1 MFGYE
6 NEPLE
11 LKAKKIE
18 LVKGDQNSGIGSSS
32 AAIVSPMPGRV
43 VKIFAKNGD
52 EVKEGDTLVAIESMK
67 MEYLVKAKA
76 DGTVGKM
83 LVEDGATVNMKQ
95 KLVEM
100 E

>member
-11 LKAKKIE
+11 LRAKKTE
-18 LVKGDQNSGIGSSS
+18 LVKGDASAVGGSSS
-32 AAIVSPMPGRV
+32 GAIVSPMPGRV
-43 VKIFAKNGD
+43 VKIFAKEGD
-52 EVKEGDTLVAIESMK
+52 VVKEGDTLVAIESMK

-76 DGTVGKM
+76 DGTVAKM

-100 E
+100 Q

>member
-11 LKAKKIE
+11 LKAKDDE
-18 LVKGDQNSGIGSSS
+18 LIKGDAGAIGSSNS
-32 AAIVSPMPGRV
+32 GIVSPMPGRV
-43 VKIFAKNGD
+43 VKIFAKAGD
-52 EVKEGDTLVAIESMK
+52 VVKEGDTLVAIESMK
-67 MEYLVKAKA
+67 MEYLVKAKV

>member
-1 MFGYE
+1 
-6 NEPLE
+6 
-11 LKAKKIE
+11 
-18 LVKGDQNSGIGSSS
+18 
-32 AAIVSPMPGRV
+32 MPGRV
-43 VKIFAKNGD
+43 VKIFAKAGD

-67 MEYLVKAKA
+67 MEYLVKAKT

-100 E
+100 Q

>member
-1 MFGYE
+1 
-6 NEPLE
+6 
-11 LKAKKIE
+11 
-18 LVKGDQNSGIGSSS
+18 
-32 AAIVSPMPGRV
+32 MPGRV

-52 EVKEGDTLVAIESMK
+52 VVKEGDTLVAIESMK
-67 MEYLVKAKA
+67 MEYLVKAKV